1 MNENI
6 DRLIKPAVL
15 CFIFLI
21 LTVFLLTAIFYDYDE
36 MVYAGEIEALQE
48 FIGQPAAAV
57 VENYGFPKEAE
68 SERIRDGCGCYEE
81 LWHYDNVTFTI
92 RFEDF
97 AHVKG
102 TVVGVETAF
111 GGMGS

>member
-36 MVYAGEIEALQE
+36 MVYAGEIETIQDFISSVSPLQLSSQTMVFQRRQNPRE
-48 FIGQPAAAV
+48 
-57 VENYGFPKEAE
+57 
-68 SERIRDGCGCYEE
+68 
-81 LWHYDNVTFTI
+81 
-92 RFEDF
+92 
-97 AHVKG
+97 
-102 TVVGVETAF
+102 
-111 GGMGS
+111 

>member
-1 MNENI
+1 MHINI
-6 DRLIKPAVL
+6 DRIIKPVTL
-15 CFIFLI
+15 GFIFTI

-48 FIGQPAAAV
+48 FIGQPASPV
-57 VENYGFPKEAE
+57 VANYGFPKETE

-97 AHVKG
+97 VHVKG